1 MAAFC
6 VEVADRAGVC
16 YGVERALCMARDAG
30 LAATGR
36 VHTLGPLIHNPIV
49 VQDLAASGVEVADTL
64 DDVESG
70 TVIVRAHGVVPEIVR
85 EACDRG
91 LEVLDATCPYV
102 KKVHR
107 AAERLV
113 SEGYRLIIVGEPGH
127 PEVEGILGHAGPGAV
142 VVSDPSELPTLEIG
156 GKVGVVVQT
165 TQTAEALSAVVAA
178 LAARTGE
185 LRVINTICAATQE
198 RQDSAAKLASRVDAM
213 VVVGGKNSGNTRRL
227 AEICRERCPE
237 TFHIEDAAELESSW
251 FVRARV
257 VGLTAGASTP
267 PEHIDR
273 AVEALRA
280 IGEEL
285 EA

>member
-1 MAAFC
+1 M
-6 VEVADRAGVC
+6 
-16 YGVERALCMARDAG
+16 
-30 LAATGR
+30 
-36 VHTLGPLIHNPIV
+36 
-49 VQDLAASGVEVADTL
+49 
-64 DDVESG
+64 
-70 TVIVRAHGVVPEIVR
+70 R
-85 EACDRG
+85 EASDRG

-142 VVSDPSELPTLEIG
+142 VVSDPAELPTMEIG

-227 AEICRERCPE
+227 AEICRDRCPA

-251 FVRARV
+251 FAHARV

-273 AVEALRA
+273 AVEALRS
-280 IGEEL
+280 IGEGL